1 MLTKRQQLIR
11 VILSGGIG
19 SMLEWFDFAVYG
31 YLASVIARVFFP
43 TEDPVAGILSTF
55 AVFTVG
61 YLMRPVGAVFLGNI
75 GDRLG
80 RRSMLLWSILLM
92 GIASTLIGL
101 LPTYAQIGIFAPIG
115 LVILRMIQGISVG
128 GEYTGAMTYTAEISP
143 QEHRGFVSSLASV
156 GALMG
161 LLLGSAV
168 SWLLQSQLSDA
179 DMISWGWR
187 LPFLAGFFI
196 ALAGI
201 LIREHLPETES
212 FAENVEKSQSTPAFI
227 AFTLHWRTLIQC
239 GLIVAGANIVFY
251 TAFVYFPEYAA
262 TLPGAKAGLSEGF
275 NALVLLLQI
284 VIIPIGGWLSDR
296 YGRRR
301 ISLLFTWF
309 LLLAI
314 IPTFQLGTSG
324 KLEDLIIAQII
335 LSLPIG
341 ILFGI
346 QGAMLVEITPAIP
359 RCSIFSISYGLT
371 MAIFAGTAPLLAT
384 WMIQKQEWRHGP
396 SIYAAIFTV
405 LSLVALYRLGETNTP
420 TASITT
426 PVRPNIDQTRPPSH

>member
-1 MLTKRQQLIR
+1 
-11 VILSGGIG
+11 
-19 SMLEWFDFAVYG
+19 MLEWFDFAVYG
-31 YLASVIARVFFP
+31 YLASVMARVFFP
-43 TEDPVAGILSTF
+43 SEDPVAGLLSTF

-61 YLMRPVGAVFLGNI
+61 YLMRPVGAVLLGNI
-75 GDRLG
+75 GDRKG
-80 RRSMLLWSILLM
+80 RRAMLLWSIMLM
-92 GIASTLIGL
+92 GAASTLIGL
-101 LPTYAQIGIFAPIG
+101 LPSHAQVGNLAPLG
-115 LVILRMIQGISVG
+115 LVLLRMIQGISVG
-128 GEYTGAMTYTAEISP
+128 GEYTGAMTYTAESSP
-143 QEHRGFVSSLASV
+143 PEHRGFFSSLASV

-179 DMISWGWR
+179 DLISWGWR

-196 ALAGI
+196 AVAGV

-212 FAENVEKSQSTPAFI
+212 FEENAIKSQPTPALV
-227 AFTLHWRTLIQC
+227 AFTLHWRTLVQC
-239 GLIVAGANIVFY
+239 GIIVAGANIVFY

-262 TLPGAKAGLSEGF
+262 TLPGVQAGLSEGF

-284 VIIPIGGWLSDR
+284 LIIPIGGWLSDR
-296 YGRRR
+296 FGRRR
-301 ISLLFTWF
+301 ISLLFTWI
-309 LLLAI
+309 LLCAI
-314 IPTFQLGTSG
+314 YPTFQLGTSG
-324 KLEDLIIAQII
+324 RLDDLIIAQVI
-335 LSLPIG
+335 LCFPIG

-384 WMIQKQEWRHGP
+384 WMIQKQDWRHGP

-405 LSLVALYRLGETNTP
+405 ASLVALYRLGETNTP
-420 TASITT
+420 TSIITT
-426 PVRPNIDQTRPPSH
+426 QDHPCIDQRHPPLR